1 MNNPYQY
8 LEDFVGCELTYKEF
22 CELNNEPQLKKMQK
36 TRQLKEYG
44 NYMDISCK
52 NNKVKIIKIYN
63 EDEIKP
69 KIKSYHNDTI
79 NKFKISPE
87 DKYKSG
93 IYKIQLDNDVYIGQT
108 NKFVRR
114 YQQHK
119 LGVKEG
125 NQTESHKLIKNGATF
140 EMIEIERDAKQR
152 LIKEAKYVNKY
163 INDGYNVLNS
173 TKVLY
178 KGKNKTVKQNR
189 LAEPKM
195 GIIFNKSDLDKITK
209 LLSENNIDFKPHKFR
224 DKKETANVQQ

>member
-22 CELNNEPQLKKMQK
+22 CELNKVEPLKDMQK
-36 TRQLKEYG
+36 NRQIKG
-44 NYMDISCK
+44 FGSYMDIQSK
-52 NNKVKIIKIYN
+52 YGKVIINKLYN
-63 EDEIKP
+63 QDEIKP
-69 KIKSYHNDTI
+69 KIKSYHDDTV
-79 NKFKISPE
+79 NKFKINPE

-119 LGVKEG
+119 LGVKGE
-125 NQTESHKLIKNGATF
+125 NQTEAHKLIKNGATF
-140 EMIEIERDAKQR
+140 EMIEIDRDTKQR

-163 INDGYNVLNS
+163 INDGYNVINS

-195 GIIFNKSDLDKITK
+195 GITFNKSDLDKITK
-209 LLSENNIDFKPHKFR
+209 LLSDNNIDFKPHKFK
-224 DKKETANVQQ
+224 DKKETNNVQQ